1 MRRYEFTLTAEFVL
15 SVRKDEELRMDD
27 IKKLEDR
34 IKDLLRNDH
43 LFLADNAKGSDRD
56 LMPTNVK
63 VSHVHCWTER

>member
-1 MRRYEFTLTAEFVL
+1 
-15 SVRKDEELRMDD
+15 MDD

-56 LMPTNVK
+56 LVPTNVK